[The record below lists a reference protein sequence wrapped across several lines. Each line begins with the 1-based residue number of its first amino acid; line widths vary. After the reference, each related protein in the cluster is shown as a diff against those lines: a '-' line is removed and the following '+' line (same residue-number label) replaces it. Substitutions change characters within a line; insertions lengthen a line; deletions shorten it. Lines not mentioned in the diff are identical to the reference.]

1 MESKEENINIP
12 KKVIEGMQT
21 STPSTPSI
29 PNLPSLPSLPTTP
42 SLPNASPSN
51 SYSIPWSSICF
62 TLIFLLLVGGGA
74 YYYFFIM
81 KKDTSV
87 IDNEITPEYAPV
99 QAVQAVQVVEA
110 VVEANE

>member
-12 KKVIEGMQT
+12 KKVIESMQT
-21 STPSTPSI
+21 NTPSVPSTPT
-29 PNLPSLPSLPTTP
+29 PPSLPSLPTPP
-42 SLPNASPSN
+42 SLPNPSPSN

-62 TLIFLLLVGGGA
+62 TLIFLLIVGGGA
-74 YYYFFIM
+74 YYYFFMM

-87 IDNEITPEYAPV
+87 IDNAITPEYAP
-99 QAVQAVQVVEA
+99 AQAVQVVEA

>member
-21 STPSTPSI
+21 NTPSTPK
-29 PNLPSLPSLPTTP
+29 LPTTP
-42 SLPNASPSN
+42 SLPNPSPSS

-74 YYYFFIM
+74 YYYFVIM

-87 IDNEITPEYAPV
+87 IDNALTPEYAPV
-99 QAVQAVQVVEA
+99 QAVQAV
-110 VVEANE
+110 VEANE